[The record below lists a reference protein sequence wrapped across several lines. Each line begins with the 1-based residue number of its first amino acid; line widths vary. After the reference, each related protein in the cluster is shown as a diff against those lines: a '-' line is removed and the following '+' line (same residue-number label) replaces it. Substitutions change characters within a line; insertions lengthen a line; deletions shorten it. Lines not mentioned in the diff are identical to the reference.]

1 MTGKLEYAF
10 TVRTIE
16 LEKGL
21 ANSAESEIT
30 LKLGSELAQLAE
42 TLSNGLEDMHGG
54 NWKVVSHDTLK
65 LDDKLVISVLVSR
78 PASSEKAQLSLNRPN
93 WYKEHPAACTC
104 LSCTEKKLIKNQHGK
119 VGRNEKCP
127 CGSDKKYKKCHG
139 N

>member
-42 TLSNGLEDMHGG
+42 TLSNGLEDMH
-54 NWKVVSHDTLK
+54 
-65 LDDKLVISVLVSR
+65 
-78 PASSEKAQLSLNRPN
+78 
-93 WYKEHPAACTC
+93 C
-104 LSCTEKKLIKNQHGK
+104 LLYTSPSPRDRG
-119 VGRNEKCP
+119 
-127 CGSDKKYKKCHG
+127 
-139 N
+139 

>member
-54 NWKVVSHDTLK
+54 NWKVVSHATLK

-78 PASSEKAQLSLNRPN
+78 PASSEK
-93 WYKEHPAACTC
+93 
-104 LSCTEKKLIKNQHGK
+104 
-119 VGRNEKCP
+119 V
-127 CGSDKKYKKCHG
+127 
-139 N
+139 